1 MGNATLTIEN
11 GDIVQTGIEFPSYL
25 LDFTESVKDFIEMKE
40 VLTRV
45 FLEYYQ
51 TDDFKE
57 RAMTSDVRML
67 HYSLDNLLDSL
78 HLANVEQKAR
88 VSSRELENIT
98 GKSMEELI
106 KEYKATTNTQN

>member
-11 GDIVQTGIEFPSYL
+11 GDIVQTGINFHSYIF
-25 LDFTESVKDFIEMKE
+25 DNTEEVKDFIEIKE
-40 VLTRV
+40 VLARV

-51 TDDFKE
+51 TSDFKE
-57 RAMTSDVRML
+57 RYDTENVRML
-67 HYSLDNLLDSL
+67 HYSLDNLLDNL
-78 HLANVEQKAR
+78 HLANVEQKAK
-88 VSSRELENIT
+88 VSSRELEKIT